1 MINPLDHSQSIN
13 ELPEPDG
20 QAKSHSERLIS
31 LIKAECDHNGGAIS
45 FGRYMALALY
55 EPESGYYA
63 AGLQK
68 FGEAGDFITA
78 PEISP
83 LFSRC
88 VARQCAQVLPLLDNP
103 VILEIGAGSGVM
115 ATDILLELE
124 SLNQLPDR
132 YLILEISTYLRQK
145 QKEVIESKA
154 AHLFD
159 RVEWL
164 NALPDK
170 PIQAVVLANEVLDA
184 MPVESFQTTDD
195 GVKQLFVEVVEDGVN
210 AIYKDAES
218 SVSDAVNTIEQRA
231 EMKFELQ
238 YQSEFNPT
246 LDAWIASVADCLEK
260 GIVLLIDYGYPVSEY
275 YHPQR
280 HMGTLICHYQHRAHA
295 DPFWYPGLQDIT
307 AFVDFSAVAYAAV
320 DAGLEVRGYT
330 TQAAFLMASGIA
342 QLHQEAVTDE
352 VSSQINLSQQI
363 KTLTLPSEMGER
375 FKVMALGKNID
386 EPLQGFLIQD
396 FRSRL

>member
-238 YQSEFNPT
+238 YQSEFSPT

>member
-1 MINPLDHSQSIN
+1 VINPLDHSQSIN

>member
-1 MINPLDHSQSIN
+1 VINPLDHSQSIN

-238 YQSEFNPT
+238 YQSEFSPT